1 MKKIVSF
8 CVAAVLAAAVSTSS
22 LAATKAVNPDS
33 MEFNQDSF
41 TEGEVG
47 VELEYE
53 AVAEPTYTI
62 TIPMGLELVKGGA
75 SSTFKAED
83 ISNLDGGKVIMTIVS
98 TRKPGMPAACP
109 DFALYR
115 GHNYVPYE
123 VQGFYED
130 GSSRMV
136 RELDK
141 EVLSFDKDGEY
152 KYRVIPASVIPE
164 TGTYWGNLTFQF
176 DIV

>member
-1 MKKIVSF
+1 
-8 CVAAVLAAAVSTSS
+8 
-22 LAATKAVNPDS
+22 
-33 MEFNQDSF
+33 
-41 TEGEVG
+41 
-47 VELEYE
+47 
-53 AVAEPTYTI
+53 
-62 TIPMGLELVKGGA
+62 
-75 SSTFKAED
+75 
-83 ISNLDGGKVIMTIVS
+83 MTIVS
-98 TRKPGMPAACP
+98 TRKPGMPTACP

-136 RELDK
+136 RELNK

-176 DIV
+176 NIV